1 MLAAGSLDG
10 WLRFYTASGAPKH
23 KEREFEGGVLSLAYF
38 NNDFLL
44 VSTTDKWGR
53 GAGGGFMLVQL
64 TDKPGREGGGGHRK
78 DRWGRKGWGAAGF
91 LCVWGWDGGGGA
103 VHKRGEGDGWH

>member
-1 MLAAGSLDG
+1 VLAAGSLDG

-44 VSTTDKWGR
+44 VSTTDK
-53 GAGGGFMLVQL
+53 
-64 TDKPGREGGGGHRK
+64 
-78 DRWGRKGWGAAGF
+78 
-91 LCVWGWDGGGGA
+91 
-103 VHKRGEGDGWH
+103 